1 MTGNS
6 INPVIDG
13 YSAFEAM
20 ALAGWKV
27 NRNCQK
33 DPSMTDSWH
42 ERTRWS
48 MERSK
53 APYEFADGMRMWMA
67 PTFEELVQIATGYRK
82 GPSLV
87 ESKNAD
93 LQRRVD
99 ELEGALAQIKAKC
112 ELGVSIVDE
121 DERGQRF
128 AEALQVIIQ
137 VADSVSDQSKAIDGQ
152 ES

>member
-1 MTGNS
+1 MTGS
-6 INPVIDG
+6 TTVPAIGG
-13 YSAFEAM
+13 YSSFEAM

-27 NRNCQK
+27 VRNCQR
-33 DPSMTDSWH
+33 DPSMTDAWH

-82 GPSLV
+82 GPDLV
-87 ESKNAD
+87 ESKDTD
-93 LQRRVD
+93 LQRRVN
-99 ELEGALAQIKAKC
+99 ELESALAQIKAKC

-128 AEALQVIIQ
+128 AEALKVIVQV
-137 VADSVSDQSKAIDGQ
+137 VDLATSQSKATDNQ
-152 ES
+152 EV